1 MRKIAL
7 GILSVFMLFGGMLL
21 ASCSKENPS
30 LSLSTNYMEIYT
42 NDTDKDNYQEDV
54 VEVTLN
60 GSSDGIGV
68 QVESGSDVVTY
79 STSKKNA
86 SSYAVTLKAIKSGN
100 AKVKIYAMANQSV
113 YDYLDVSVLTI
124 PTSTSII
131 DQNDADGRTSLF
143 VVKEGSGTFLDVD
156 KYISFA
162 PADANVKDV
171 VWMLKDVNTGEYVTE
186 FAQSN
191 GTEVV
196 TTAKIEDNKLYVYNG
211 YTNPKITVHAIVQSN
226 EELSQEIDFQ
236 VIENSTIG
244 AFSINGNSLLG
255 EGKNVEIDLV
265 RNNSSTTDDAP
276 SEITGQVVINTF
288 DEKMTITPKAY
299 LKDSGREVDTREYFK
314 FTITERSYDGV
325 NSALTIDFTIN
336 ALYDDFTM
344 EKRFGELYFGLELG
358 YSKYIYSIN
367 TRDELEKE
375 AILNL
380 SFVPESVVIR
390 DSAGNDV
397 GGQVIDLYS
406 EYYNSQGYLLSCN
419 VYPDD
424 IPLTNST
431 YQVRVNIGGLTNIDS
446 VDDVLHIYNRNTG
459 VEIEWSRVDGSAST
473 YITKE
478 IPNGTALYFR
488 SGDLSGK
495 NSINGFEINFI
506 ATGNPAIATETIT
519 ANLYHI
525 TMGSTMEVEEVFF
538 DDQGEETGSTDDY
551 SATKYIS
558 SARNALGVAD
568 AKEYYFK
575 ISGISSIEGL
585 SLEKSN
591 NKNFNISMEE
601 YRRSGQVE
609 EQYMIVK
616 VTVSLNGV
624 EFRDFTSFN
633 FNHKSGLNSNSVTI
647 EAFNPLATVSIYNNS
662 KGANNIYDE
671 KSENQSYVLSGGE
684 IVEGNEDMSLSSL
697 LVSAGSNVSLLL
709 DYQNATLD
717 TSNVLAGYQFFYLDS
732 TAAQISDEE
741 FELLTIQGIIDRGLY
756 NNFNTGANN
765 DYNYFTF
772 TNGELRV
779 SNSQFVIYIMVRF
792 FGYDEEHNSVT
803 FVRFFRLESF
813 YPVTSLRSDIA
824 ETTLLSKESL
834 SVNDEALSSVDVS
847 LTLRGDDNL
856 ATYSDLSYFKV
867 ILGTSTSYV
876 TNNDKEINAS
886 LIGQENNFEKMLSL
900 SEISYIYNDYLL
912 LTNFR
917 IVGNELR
924 FNISAQSTKFQN
936 VVGEAIKI
944 QYAFKN
950 SIFPEIIDVTI
961 RQVDRVEKIEWLNG
975 GITSQVYL
983 NLASDDSTD
992 KSYTINMSVAPNE
1005 AYNKELT
1012 YYYQPMDNNQNI
1024 LQITTSSLGQS
1035 FTLSIRDTSQGGWG
1049 YLYLLP
1055 ADMIKIERGTQ
1066 NALTYKLVDGEYEPY
1081 YRPLDEIHNWYSEV
1095 VNGENGA
1102 LNYFL
1107 NNDNEKVYYK
1117 DIIVQIRVTVAD
1129 GKSEETA
1136 IRVYNEEDFNAIK
1149 LNPTLYYRVMNDITL
1164 NNWKSFDFSGMIFG
1178 DNDNVMLTING
1189 ESLVNSLSGVIKDL
1203 NIQGSV
1209 TGGAFVAREIKGETI
1224 NISNN
1229 TYLKPTVENVN
1240 VDVIYDDESKNYV
1253 SSSVSGSY
1261 NFGEGTYAGAIAGV
1275 NAGNII
1281 DCKVY
1286 GVNMNTAEASYVG
1299 GVAGYSFGLIS
1310 GSGVEFYNFAGDKPN
1325 KFLGG
1330 TVGGLVGYFGA
1341 DGKNSTIRDSY
1352 VYAFNLN
1359 NGIGSSKIGSYTN
1372 NISANIAFNA
1382 IAGTINATGSNAIET
1397 SFAFMGD
1404 YALLAPQNSNVTI
1417 KNSYISNY
1425 YLQEG
1430 LYYPKFTYYAGDGN
1444 VYSATYESLGNTVW
1458 SLDSSIWEI
1467 ENISTEIN
1475 FGYPY
1480 LKNVTQTPKVSVAQT
1495 IHTVDGKSLAV
1506 DNGVNGILYNYNVKE
1521 PITGDIANGE
1531 LKSYYTISV
1540 SELFGVTEREAESLL
1555 VSVNNQEYASFSN
1568 SAIITQKTTDNLVD
1582 RTVVLTLVSRT
1593 DFSETKTF
1601 EIMIL
1606 DAIPTFVTTINGAE
1620 IRDNQIVNI
1629 QTGID
1634 NTQSINIVVDDSLY
1648 LYGERYT
1655 LILDDYEYYNE
1666 FDESN
1671 VFEKE
1676 TETLTYFSSQVVGG
1690 TIVYEAENAREN
1702 GYVSAKISLGLKNL
1716 EDKHSS
1722 YAEAIK
1728 ENNQRTIS
1736 LSSYDGANSLVV
1748 DSTALRLKPHETQM
1762 FKADLV
1768 SDNMNDKINIQIGY
1782 EDDIY
1787 NIIYNDKN
1795 NGTITI
1801 NDNLV
1806 LDISITKAESSLSYS
1821 VLIGVNRNYRHK
1833 VDKDY
1838 NLKIFVR
1845 PESQKNSDKYLRTIS
1860 LLVQKQTIENVNVV
1874 NYMVSGKQLRNNTW
1888 YYVRTDQ
1895 ITSTITPGTETILAL
1910 EVNPNFAHM
1919 SNFKV
1924 TYTLSNASAGTVSLS
1939 RLMYKEYYGY
1949 YINTSTTESLNSLNS
1964 TERGLMVT
1972 PTDDDLTNGTYYFR
1986 LYVSSSFTAN
1996 SVINITFTFYDG
2008 DEVLTTS
2015 TSSYSIDYI
2024 QEAVVRVNGETSV
2037 ILAKSSSATV
2047 TVEVDNDQTLDSIY
2061 LSGHGD
2067 YITMTNIEAVD
2078 HGTYTTYTAHIN
2090 TSVLSKLANGASTG
2104 SFTVEASVV
2113 GYVNGRATYKYSYAT
2128 IYLVD
2133 FTIDPE
2139 EVGVASSASTII
2151 YGGQEYDAFHSYI
2164 NASSTLSFDYQI
2176 NPESYNYN
2184 TANVDEVKA
2193 VNELLAKRSDF
2204 RADGYYRDEANSY
2217 YINCKFNTSTGR
2229 YEALSLRDRLYYV
2242 NSDGSATA
2250 IYNVNQG
2257 SFLENSTFDFSGG
2270 TSGNGITIK
2279 GKQSGSVLLRLK
2291 TFIIIGNNT
2300 FEYDYDFVVRVEIWT
2315 DEEVPIPIYTAEE
2328 FLRYMNGNED
2338 SEGNLETGDYILM
2351 NDIVLTNYTPLTTE
2365 YVNSLDGNGYTIFL
2379 NSFNYNTSSTELNL
2393 ALFSEVTE
2401 NTTIKNVRVNVYNG
2415 GQLTVNVN
2423 TYTNINIAG
2432 FALVNNGIIYN
2443 SDVVSFY
2450 DVNNSLRRLSGD
2462 TGIVVNFVKGNGG
2475 QATDLT
2481 TGDISPENVNIA
2493 GFVLTNNN
2501 VVTNSRVGGET
2512 YKYIREEFDE
2522 RYYDEMSL
2530 SLFTVQGQGYVSGFV
2545 GENTGTISASFASN
2559 VEIINSM
2566 RTTLSETAG
2575 FVRHNNGN
2583 INTSYVKGAYQ
2594 SDSSDEYFY
2603 DGSTIS
2609 ATGKVGGFSYYNN
2622 GTIKNSYV
2630 NFAIEIDEARSYLSA
2645 GFIYENDTEG
2655 IVSLCFAQVKMSEED
2670 SSYINNMGFSG
2681 VDEKGNSLNKN
2692 DVGISYCYYYSDER
2706 NIDIQSNYDIGA
2718 YAISRVNDESIYYR
2732 FSFTST
2738 EGALDGIWT
2747 MQGGDDGITLA
2758 SADHIAFSNRY
2769 IVYNEENEEEYSL
2782 FYSTLRD
2789 YSTRAYVDLSY
2800 GSLNNPIII
2809 RNSEDFAKATGK
2821 ATDVEISSYKQYYND
2836 YEVFGHYRFV
2846 SDIDFGTIDQNLDDN
2861 NAIRLTTT
2869 TKDFTGIL
2877 DGNGF
2882 TIHNM
2887 SLESSSVVENY
2898 GLFARIKDGS
2908 IMNLGLEVASVH
2920 NGNASIVGT
2929 LAGTAI
2935 DSRLVGLTLNPVDAR
2950 DEEDMLVAI
2959 SIHGHNIV
2967 GGVVGAV
2974 FGNSKLSDIIIE
2986 DIDVAANYY
2995 DENKEV
3001 RYEPNGN
3008 GIVIPNDNLV
3018 GETLKMIIEAG
3029 GSLKGNI
3036 SSLSYAG
3043 GLAGYVDI
3051 YQYEDEENVTYTGS
3065 VDYSSYDLST
3075 IRIYNSI
3082 NIYGEV
3088 AGGFVGYL
3096 SATTI
3101 GYDMGLELDADMGL
3115 TNPSYITAKNLYAGG
3130 IVGESYGGLFA
3141 SYAEYSR
3148 ELQDTIEEN
3157 MYSYYNGGTTVERG
3171 QTSIFSYTAEE
3182 NDKVNKDNNP
3192 YFVGGLV
3199 GYAGGGYITTS
3210 YNRLNVVSNMSN
3222 HDDYE
3227 GYFGGLVGAVNADYY
3242 YTSETM
3248 LSRSQISYF
3257 MNETYFSGVL
3267 NTTTNMQGG
3276 GAIGLI
3282 TSDSIVGLK
3291 NVNTMPYYENNT
3303 DNMSKLFGLI
3313 GGFETDVMDG
3323 GNISFKTPSHIYLLD
3338 NLNGHY
3344 DVVSGGSL
3352 AGGESP
3358 TTSIAVSALYLAQND
3373 VTVNLAT
3380 RYNYIFGYTDSLIK
3394 VVNSSLDET
3403 VTSQITND
3411 RIMQVEWMK
3420 DLPTMELGYT
3430 KMNQYFLRNDWD
3442 PNYWEHEVNTLYP
3455 RIVLTPRTNVVF
3467 LDAYEES
3474 IRSVMEAIHSN
3485 SSLTVVV
3492 RGMIEPDN
3500 PSGGY
3505 TDVNLTGSYENG
3517 EPIIDAMDRATN
3529 FSGKFISYEE
3539 YMKTRSEGVISSQ
3552 DVVVKGEGGYVL
3564 GGTAGEN
3571 VGLILDQ
3578 PIFKSVDYGFELN
3591 GLNIYYVNEE
3601 IETTKSGYTSLL
3613 VARTA
3618 TNATFT
3624 NLDIHLNSSLT
3635 LQADTSGM
3643 AGLLTAEAVSSDFL
3657 NINIIFRRDKDADTN
3672 ASDIL
3677 FNDSA
3682 SDLLDGESQYFG
3694 ILAGRMVQNSPYKGM
3709 TISNINF
3716 AVEEKTQGSSG
3727 SLINKATIKVDF
3739 DRTSDKSYS
3748 LFFGLLAGDSSI
3760 DDSANISTFRMT
3772 SLNRYL
3778 ENDYNIAISLNDP
3791 IVADALK
3798 ELYVGAY
3805 FGRAN
3810 FTVIE
3815 GVLSDDNYPINGI
3828 TINQG
3833 LSVGTEYVGLGF
3845 GKVTGSGTM
3854 SISTN
3859 VEREV
3864 FFNVAGKITHE
3875 APRTILKN
3883 GSATTAYIGGL
3894 IGQAE
3899 MNLISIDNTV
3909 KTNVR
3914 VPGPDYIGT
3923 FAWDKAYIGSL
3934 IGNLNG
3940 SLSAESFETNNTLY
3954 MVANERSQFETN
3966 IYYGLVGATSGA
3978 SSVELG
3984 TGQDVKPM
3992 TSNDSVTIGN
4002 TIGDIY
4008 VGGVIGCVSSETVTN
4023 KLTIANYINK
4033 STYKF
4038 SKCEYVVVGG
4048 VIADAK
4054 TTSYAVRTSGFGG
4067 KVVFDAESNGYNL
4080 TVGGVIG
4087 VSKTPAEESHI
4098 LSAYSYGDV
4107 FVNYGRDVRLE
4118 EYNFGGMVGKYQ
4130 ASETDTNKMLSI
4142 GQSYSLMSTF
4152 NDRVTKNLEDY
4163 NVNAFVGFGS
4173 ESVGFSGNY
4182 YASGVTFALQQDTG
4196 NRDTYYIGKD
4206 SKATP
4211 LYYGYQFANDD
4222 VSASDVDIV
4231 NAIRNGILKIVAGGD
4246 VDKLDD
4252 IKKLNPIEVT
4262 KTYIEQNEANYV
4274 ENEED
4279 EKENAFDDY
4288 TEGTV
4293 NDYNLKWFYL
4303 SGSIGGDDDYLTA
4316 KIPLLENAV
4325 IVGNGQTINFKSSEG
4340 TADVGEEIIGE
4351 ENYGFVQEMSTTGS
4365 TFSAITNLVI
4375 NNTVNVVA
4383 NDDANGNATIGGLVG
4398 MAGKH
4403 GGVSILYAVGVN
4415 GTITVGGT
4423 GSPVVSGIVGVMQ
4436 SSGMINNA
4444 YFDGD
4449 IYYSA
4454 GTDEI
4459 VPGTVSGIVYSQSHL
4474 EVFNTFSAGSIQ
4486 TLAPPSKVSLFNNS
4500 SASTSDWV
4508 HIYDS
4513 YTIMQHFSSDYG
4525 CGTYTGEINGFVGE
4539 TSKTFSDGDGGSYTK
4554 RSVGYGGNSYYK
4566 YSLDINREDVDED
4579 KDGYID
4585 GDIDT
4590 INAWFYSPY
4599 KNYGYGTT
4607 GFGFLRNITISH
4619 RTTVSNATGDAEET
4633 ETVNYN
4639 YTNYKIDEI
4648 SAIKDNSDYFYPI
4661 LNNGQF
4667 NEMIKLS
4674 KGGTA
4679 EKDRQYMLRYDINS
4693 GLTRGEDFSTKDAP
4707 FTLDG
4712 RNNTLTLQEGE
4723 EVAIFDIVYGN
4734 LENLHFKD
4742 IVVVRST
4749 ERSVYGS
4756 NASEGGDEMN
4766 IYGTLAS
4773 VTYGATIKNVS
4784 VQGTIAVNDS
4794 FKLVGGV
4801 VGVAVNSK
4809 IIAVESVVDFVFTAG
4824 ASNSIVGGVVGY
4836 ALGSGKIAYCSNA
4849 GNIKIE
4855 DSYARE
4861 IVGSNGSAEGG
4872 NDLPKISFNEQDL
4885 TLSKVGDKGISITTS
4900 NKGNGYETS
4909 DQYHLTS
4916 YLSSILGGVVGVTE
4930 VPVSYSFNTAS
4941 IINGYKQFTEE
4952 KTHRV
4957 GAVVS
4962 GGIAGYA
4969 TSEISNSFNTGYIV
4983 SGNMYNTFG
4992 NGTNRRGYPTLAGG
5006 IVGYSEFTLSK
5017 CYNDGKIQ
5025 AVSYLD
5031 KSDYRYDIGYVINGV
5046 LYCSTDFDED
5056 DDFEDTINEKIN
5068 EVLKTSTSEDM
5079 LFNIFIYI
5087 YYNETHKDRTSFA
5100 YALGYSKANDGN
5112 SGKNGKNAEIV
5123 NDGNIGYITE
5133 SIEKKYT
5140 LQRYYGITFDEGQY
5154 GIIDIVTLDVN
5165 EVVSAYDSYG
5175 FPNRLNIYYN
5185 YTFNLRITD
5194 IFTNS
5199 AFFSGTGN
5207 DNRMRLTIKDDKPY
5221 SNDGEDLKN
5230 ISVDAE
5236 YNANINASPG
5246 GTTHRYISIPFYK
5259 ADGTGYDGD
5268 SYEEYMYRL
5277 NNTLSLYNDTE
5288 LTSSGNDIS
5297 GELSELYNEIK
5308 EFSSDNSTERK
5319 FNIRGDD
5326 YSMVFNSNQL
5336 AAYTKGVTFSGE
5348 VEITEAPTLSENG
5361 RDINSS
5367 GIRVKD
5373 MTFTLKNGTRD
5384 ENISPLSYSAHISTR
5399 DDNGTRKYYINYS
5412 VYYDKEEIYNR
5423 FNTQEGINLD
5433 DLSIGVSYDVEYTF
5447 TDTIT
5452 LSKNNVEVNGSQVIF
5467 KVPDANTN
5475 TAQSFTDFFKS
5486 QGIAD
5491 IQDEKLQV
5499 TFGGISDEV
5508 IEPLKENGNYYII
5521 YDKANDGDAY
5531 ARFNDAD
5538 EVEDFLKELKNGSA
5552 TLSFSYY
5559 TLGSGEYEDYDLVNN
5574 VTNSLTNPTVDYVI
5588 GIGDYTNPGTVGANG
5603 GYVTLDDDTTANHL
5617 ILQFNAKDDAS
5628 SGAIKIVTSL
5638 GEIYYYPNG
5647 INGDKGN
5654 KFAHSLNITGTGITI
5669 NTSSLQNYMDIDF
5682 TNATDAYANFKKAIE
5697 GGVVYVAPLNENST
5711 SIIVPKTQTRTVQGN
5726 INVVFELDT
5735 SDTSNFDYTASGNNY
5750 IVTRISENSP
5760 TTFRATYKY
5769 SSASFTNSTES
5780 AQFFN
5785 SESTLAYI
5793 KNQFTLK
5800 ANATDQI
5807 AGIRDGNGVTYEF
5820 TTGNDTLYGLNST
5833 GSTYVQTII
5842 TYQGVALNIY
5852 RFSNGGEFREYDFG
5866 ASSYIVDNDGNAYL
5880 VDKTVENPTYD
5891 TIGEIDEE
5899 LFYINPNGSLSEF
5912 TSSMM
5917 QQDGEIYLSYFGE
5930 LYTSSFGNY
5939 VYEADGTATYN
5950 GKVVTGMTLQYSL
5963 SSGSYTFYILT
5974 EDATEPISVSMQPS
5988 SDWFVSDLPDFYF
6001 VATKIEDGGTDGLF
6015 RNQIITFDEAR
6026 LENIISKEDYNNF
6039 EVKEYTRSLSDTQ
6052 MQIQLVYGD
6061 SSKEYTVSGADSWDT
6076 SDTSSNFVVRDAY
6089 QVTINDELSE
6099 SGASSVLF
6107 GNHSGNVVFKGTVSG
6122 GAEDNYQVPD
6132 DEKGTIINSLK
6143 NSQNSNNIILGN
6155 NAYYDGNIALN
6166 GATLYGDGHILNLFG
6181 DMSFWKNMIEVNN
6194 GGLID
6199 NTTFVFMVDLSDF
6212 DYQGDTGD
6220 TNYSA
6225 SLIYLGVKGTGKL
6238 NKVKLFG
6245 ALRNITSNTTDD
6257 EGKVLADAR
6266 NSGSGTL
6273 STRNVY
6279 MLSFSSGSKVNS
6291 VTSYMTMQGN
6301 SAVANEHIAESSD
6314 SLVNG
6319 TSVSVV
6325 LDISTSVDASKSF
6338 VVLGDGANGSNGTD
6352 GTSIDKMGYNGGN
6365 GGKAGVM
6372 TPTATNEDVAK
6383 ATVFNGID
6391 GVGGNGGNGADGNN
6405 ATLNYSAWTISRAK
6419 GGGGGGAYG
6428 LDAYLYSRDASY
6440 NLTYKEEPANSKIL
6454 SNRRQAKQG
6463 EDYENIDKTQQ
6474 SALGG
6479 SGGAGGLGLIYYSSN
6494 LDGIQSA
6501 FNGGEGRHEGAIYFP
6516 GASGEELTNYLIY
6529 RDGKWSA
6536 WYLTAAGG
6544 GSAGLRYNGNAI
6556 KGSSGNRGEYY
6567 SGFDDRDS
6575 TAKYKEIFR
6584 GAAGG
6589 LYWQSDD
6596 NTYARY
6602 SYYWADHHG
6611 YFADEFLFGNLQFI
6625 PAFSHWNLRKYG
6637 GSIGISP
6644 DSSSLEILK
6653 GYGYDENFEGSG
6665 QTISFTSYA
6674 EYLKKY
6680 IYANLSDGNSWKE
6693 IFYGGN
6699 GGVYSND
6706 EIMNILDKTDADGN
6720 LINMYLAGGTP
6731 YTTEIYGCVKLKSTY
6746 VGALFGADVYDKY
6759 FFSRNDMV
6767 TSGGYYGTAQGLT
6780 AQGAPNWTE

>member
-131 DQNDADGRTSLF
+131 DQNDPDGRTSLF

-171 VWMLKDVNTGEYVTE
+171 VWMLKDVNTDEYVTE

-236 VIENSTIG
+236 VIENSLIT
-244 AFSINGNSLLG
+244 AFSIDGKTLLG
-255 EGKNVEIDLV
+255 EGDNVEIDLV

-276 SEITGQVVINTF
+276 SEITGQVVIHTF
-288 DEKMTITPKAY
+288 DENMTITPKAY
-299 LKDSGREVDTREYFK
+299 LKDSGREVDAREYFK
-314 FTITERSYDGV
+314 FTTTRRRYDSV
-325 NSALTIDFTIN
+325 NSTLTIYFTIN

-495 NSINGFEINFI
+495 NSINGFEIDFI

-601 YRRSGQVE
+601 YRRSGQIE
-609 EQYMIVK
+609 EQYVIVK
-616 VTVSLNGV
+616 VTVSLNDV

-876 TNNDKEINAS
+876 TNNDEEINAS

-944 QYAFKN
+944 QYVFKN

-975 GITSQVYL
+975 GITSQIYL

-1055 ADMIKIERGTQ
+1055 ADMIKIERGTL

-1095 VNGENGA
+1095 INGENGA

-1164 NNWKSFDFSGMIFG
+1164 NKWESFDFSGMIFG

-1209 TGGAFVAREIKGETI
+1209 TGGAFVAREIEGETI

-1240 VDVIYDDESKNYV
+1240 IDVIYDDESKNYV

-1325 KFLGG
+1325 TFLGG
-1330 TVGGLVGYFGA
+1330 TVGGLIGYFGA

-1372 NISANIAFNA
+1372 NISANTAFNA

-1397 SFAFMGD
+1397 SFAFIGD

-1430 LYYPKFTYYAGDGN
+1430 SYYPKFTYYAGDGN

-1531 LKSYYTISV
+1531 LKSYNTISV

-1568 SAIITQKTTDNLVD
+1568 STIITKKTTDNLAD

-1593 DFSETKTF
+1593 DFSEPKTF

-1634 NTQSINIVVDDSLY
+1634 NAQSINVVVDDSLY

-1671 VFEKE
+1671 EFEKE

-1768 SDNMNDKINIQIGY
+1768 SDNINDKINIQIGY

-1795 NGTITI
+1795 NGTVTI

-1838 NLKIFVR
+1838 NLKIFVH

-2008 DEVLTTS
+2008 DEVLATS

-2047 TVEVDNDQTLDSIY
+2047 TVEIDNDQTLDSIY

-2078 HGTYTTYTAHIN
+2078 HGTYSTYTAHIN

-2217 YINCKFNTSTGR
+2217 YINCKFNTLTGR

-2351 NDIVLTNYTPLTTE
+2351 NDIVLTNYTPLSTM

-2450 DVNNSLRRLSGD
+2450 DVNNSLRKLSGD

-2630 NFAIEIDEARSYLSA
+2630 NFAIETDEARSYLSA

-2670 SSYINNMGFSG
+2670 SSYINNMSFSG

-2929 LAGTAI
+2929 LAGTVI

-3291 NVNTMPYYENNT
+3291 NVNTMPYYENNP

-3591 GLNIYYVNEE
+3591 GLNIYYVNKE
-3601 IETTKSGYTSLL
+3601 IGTTKSGYTSLL

-3833 LSVGTEYVGLGF
+3833 LKVETEYVGLGF

-3864 FFNVAGKITHE
+3864 FFNVQGEIWHK
-3875 APRTILKN
+3875 APRSISPY
-3883 GSATTAYIGGL
+3883 GGATTAYVGGL

-3954 MVANERSQFETN
+3954 MVANERSQFETD

-3992 TSNDSVTIGN
+3992 TSNDSVTIVN

-4038 SKCEYVVVGG
+4038 RKCEYVVVGG

-4054 TTSYAVRTSGFGG
+4054 TTSYTVITSGFGG
-4067 KVVFDAESNGYNL
+4067 KVVFDAESNGYNYNL

-4087 VSKTPAEESHI
+4087 DSKTPADRSSI

-4107 FVNYGRDVRLE
+4107 FVNYGGNVRLE

-4142 GQSYSLMSTF
+4142 ENSYSLMSTF
-4152 NDRVTKNLEDY
+4152 NDRVTDELEDY

-4173 ESVGFSGNY
+4173 ESVGFSGNH
-4182 YASGVTFALQQDTG
+4182 YASGVTFALQTDEG

-4206 SKATP
+4206 SENTP
-4211 LYYGYQFANDD
+4211 LYYGYQFANDE
-4222 VSASDVDIV
+4222 VSASDADIV
-4231 NAIRNGILKIVAGGD
+4231 NAIRNGIVKIVGED
-4246 VDKLDD
+4246 RLDD

-4262 KTYIEQNEANYV
+4262 KTYLEENEANYV
-4274 ENEED
+4274 ESEED

-4293 NDYNLKWFYL
+4293 NGYDLKWFYL

-4351 ENYGFVQEMSTTGS
+4351 ENYGFVQEMSTTDS

-4383 NDDANGNATIGGLVG
+4383 NGNATIGGLVG
-4398 MAGKH
+4398 MAGKY

-4423 GSPVVSGIVGVMQ
+4423 GSPVVSGIVGAME
-4436 SSGMINNA
+4436 SDGMINNA

-4459 VPGTVSGIVYSQSHL
+4459 VPGTVSGIVYSQGLL

-4500 SASTSDWV
+4500 SDSERV

-4525 CGTYTGEINGFVGE
+4525 YGTYTDDINYFVGE
-4539 TSKTFSDGDGGSYTK
+4539 TSKTFNDGDGGSYAE

-4566 YSLDINREDVDED
+4566 YSLDINREDIDED

-4585 GDIDT
+4585 VDIDAMT
-4590 INAWFYSPY
+4590 MNAWFYSPY

-4619 RTTVSNATGDAEET
+4619 RTTVNNATGDATGDAEET

-4639 YTNYKIDEI
+4639 YTNYSIDEI
-4648 SAIKDNSDYFYPI
+4648 SKIEDNSDYFYPI

-4742 IVVVRST
+4742 IVVVGST
-4749 ERSVYGS
+4749 ERTVSGS
-4756 NASEGGDEMN
+4756 NADGKDMK

-4809 IIAVESVVDFVFTAG
+4809 IIAVESVVDFEFTAG

-5006 IVGYSEFTLSK
+5006 IVGYSEFTLSE

-5031 KSDYRYDIGYVINGV
+5031 KSDFDVADISGSFQKDYWYSITDPTTENEFGEMLSNSLGNGYNNDATMI
-5046 LYCSTDFDED
+5046 L
-5056 DDFEDTINEKIN
+5056 KIR
-5068 EVLKTSTSEDM
+5068 TSM
-5079 LFNIFIYI
+5079 K
-5087 YYNETHKDRTSFA
+5087 YNETHKDRTSFA
-5100 YALGYSKANDGN
+5100 YALGYGIVSDGN
-5112 SGKNGKNAEIV
+5112 SSTNGKNAEIV
-5123 NDGNIGYITE
+5123 NDGNIGYIIE
-5133 SIEKKYT
+5133 DIEKEYT
-5140 LQRYYGITFDEGQY
+5140 LQRYYGVKDGGDQY
-5154 GIIDIVTLDVN
+5154 GIKDKVDFKVGKDGTPSVVT
-5165 EVVSAYDSYG
+5165 SGYDSYG
-5175 FPNRLNIYYN
+5175 FPNRLNVYYD
-5185 YTFNLRITD
+5185 YTFDMAIEGVFNANQ
-5194 IFTNS
+5194 FW
-5199 AFFSGTGN
+5199 GKG
-5207 DNRMRLTIKDDKPY
+5207 DNQKKITIKDKKAYSSDPNDLGAIEVKNDPY
-5221 SNDGEDLKN
+5221 TENS
-5230 ISVDAE
+5230 AM
-5236 YNANINASPG
+5236 PG

-5259 ADGTGYDGD
+5259 ADSTGYDGS
-5268 SYEEYMYRL
+5268 SYEEFMYKL
-5277 NNTLSLYNDTE
+5277 NNTLSLYNSTE
-5288 LTSSGNDIS
+5288 STSSEVDIS
-5297 GELSELYNEIK
+5297 GELSKLYNEIK
-5308 EFSSDNSTERK
+5308 EFTSDNSTERK

-5647 INGDKGN
+5647 INGDTGN

-5735 SDTSNFDYTASGNNY
+5735 SDKSNFSYEESGDNYVVSRNPGSTA
-5750 IVTRISENSP
+5750 
-5760 TTFRATYKY
+5760 TTFRAIYKY
-5769 SSASFTNSTES
+5769 SSASFTNPTES

-5793 KNQFTLK
+5793 KNQFTLQ

-5833 GSTYVQTII
+5833 GSSYVQTII
-5842 TYQGVALNIY
+5842 TYQGVALNVY
-5852 RFSNGGEFREYDFG
+5852 RFSDGKEFREYDFDT
-5866 ASSYIVDNDGNAYL
+5866 SSYIVDNAGEPYF

-5891 TIGEIDEE
+5891 DTIDKIDEK
-5899 LFYINPNGSLSEF
+5899 LFYTNPDGSLSEF
-5912 TSSMM
+5912 TSSMG
-5917 QQDGEIYLSYFGE
+5917 QQEGEIYLVYSGG

-5939 VYEADGTATYN
+5939 VYEEDGTATYN
-5950 GKVVTGMTLQYSL
+5950 GKVVTGMTLLYSL
-5963 SSGSYTFYILT
+5963 SSRSYTFSIMT
-5974 EDATEPISVSMQPS
+5974 EDATEAISVSMQASP
-5988 SDWFVSDLPDFYF
+5988 DWFISELPDFYF

-6015 RNQIITFDEAR
+6015 RNQIITFDEER
-6026 LENIISKEDYNNF
+6026 LENIISNGDYNNF

-6052 MQIQLVYGD
+6052 MQVQLVYGD
-6061 SSKEYTVSGADSWDT
+6061 SSKKYTVSGAETWDT
-6076 SDTSSNFVVRDAY
+6076 SDTSSNFVVDSSY
-6089 QVTINDELSE
+6089 NVTINDELSE
-6099 SGASSVLF
+6099 NGASSVPF
-6107 GNHSGNVVFKGTVSG
+6107 GNHSGNVVFKGTVSSTG
-6122 GAEDNYQVPD
+6122 DSYKVLDD
-6132 DEKGTIINSLK
+6132 DEKKIIKDSL
-6143 NSQNSNNIILGN
+6143 QNFNTSNNIILGN
-6155 NAYYDGNIALN
+6155 NAYYDGNIVLD

-6181 DMSFWKNMIEVNN
+6181 DMSIWKNMVEVNN
-6194 GGLID
+6194 GGIVD

-6212 DYQGDTGD
+6212 GYKGDTGD
-6220 TNYSA
+6220 TDYSA
-6225 SLIYLGVKGTGKL
+6225 SLIYLGVEGAGEL

-6245 ALRNITSNTTDD
+6245 ALRNITSNTTN
-6257 EGKVLADAR
+6257 ADGDVINR

-6273 STRNVY
+6273 STRDVF
-6279 MLSFSSGSKVNS
+6279 MLSALSGSEVNF

-6301 SAVANEHIAESSD
+6301 SAVANSAIVPEYYNEVD
-6314 SLVNG
+6314 G

-6338 VVLGDGANGSNGTD
+6338 VVLGDGANGANGLDGSNGLD
-6352 GTSIDKMGYNGGN
+6352 GGTGSTKTGFNGGN
-6365 GGKAGVM
+6365 GGKAGVIQNAGM
-6372 TPTATNEDVAK
+6372 KKTATNKEVAE

-6391 GVGGNGGNGADGNN
+6391 GVGGNGGNGADGIN
-6405 ATLNYSAWTISRAK
+6405 AQGEFSWST

-6428 LDAYLYSRDASY
+6428 LDAYLFD
-6440 NLTYKEEPANSKIL
+6440 NKLTYKGEPADSKIL

-6463 EDYENIDKTQQ
+6463 EDYENIDETQQ

-6479 SGGAGGLGLIYYSSN
+6479 SGGAGGLGLIYYDESRTDIEN
-6494 LDGIQSA
+6494 A
-6501 FNGGEGRHEGAIYFP
+6501 FNRTGWMAGRNGPTYYY
-6516 GASGEELTNYLIY
+6516 GNGDSTLTT
-6529 RDGKWSA
+6529 
-6536 WYLTAAGG
+6536 WYVTAAGG
-6544 GSAGLRYNGNAI
+6544 GSAGMRYLEDSKNIAQQGLPGSNGVSYSPTSSLRANGI
-6556 KGSSGNRGEYY
+6556 NRGKYEPWFLSTDYVEKGKDENTRAYY
-6567 SGFDDRDS
+6567 G
-6575 TAKYKEIFR
+6575 
-6584 GAAGG
+6584 
-6589 LYWQSDD
+6589 
-6596 NTYARY
+6596 
-6602 SYYWADHHG
+6602 YYWSDHHG
-6611 YFADEFLFGNLQFI
+6611 AYANEFFFGNLQYI
-6625 PAFSHWNLRKYG
+6625 PAFAHWWIKNIDDFEG
-6637 GSIGISP
+6637 ADIISP
-6644 DSSSLEILK
+6644 SEDYEAEWDYEGDETTWGGELWHSITYEGDKASLL
-6653 GYGYDENFEGSG
+6653 Y
-6665 QTISFTSYA
+6665 
-6674 EYLKKY
+6674 Y
-6680 IYANLSDGNSWKE
+6680 INNSHNLSDGNNWKN
-6693 IFYGGN
+6693 IFYGGK
-6699 GGVYSND
+6699 GGTYASQY
-6706 EIMNILDKTDADGN
+6706 ISILSDDDFAN
-6720 LINMYLAGGTP
+6720 LHLAGGTP
-6731 YTTEIYGCVKLKSTY
+6731 YTSEIYGYENNVD
-6746 VGALFGADVYDKY
+6746 LFLANPVYDKY